1 MDPIPFTVSSMLG
14 SQVYTEAN
22 EVIGRIV
29 DIFLDPDDLEVTYL
43 LLSVNLPSLGNER
56 LFIIHGVFFT
66 FSDSAPHLR
75 VATTLQFGMLDK
87 IPKPLPSMYADSDLS
102 SFKDFIQ
109 QIVPL
114 LSVAGHQSDV

>member
-14 SQVYTEAN
+14 SPVYTEAN
-22 EVIGRIV
+22 EAIGQLL

-43 LLSVNLPSLGNER
+43 VLSINLPSLEQER

-87 IPKPLPSMYADSDLS
+87 VPEPLPSKYEGSDLG

-114 LSVAGHQSDV
+114 LSVAGHQSDL